1 MYDENAGIEAKC
13 RSKYELNPFFICR
26 DSGSILDTIARE
38 DLLLV
43 LEDSGCGGSHGGT
56 WCIFDH
62 MIHQPWCH
70 VCLHGSLHV
79 SQPKL
84 EIEKRIR
91 F

>member
-43 LEDSGCGGSHGGT
+43 PAVVAVMEEHGAFLT
-56 WCIFDH
+56 I
-62 MIHQPWCH
+62 
-70 VCLHGSLHV
+70 
-79 SQPKL
+79 
-84 EIEKRIR
+84 
-91 F
+91 